1 MNAAPL
7 VRPTRRRLALRARVS
22 ATFALVGLLLT
33 ALLAATTFFLAR
45 TYMLDQRERTAT
57 RQAFLNARLVKLT
70 LGESPKG
77 DIQETLDQLQGELNS
92 VTLIHVDDRWY
103 SSGVGVSQNAIPSDL
118 VDIVAGGEAGRRRV
132 DVAGGPHIVV
142 GTPIVAVSAEYFEFV
157 PLESLER
164 TLRILAGSLVVAS
177 AFTAIAGAGV
187 GWYASRRLL
196 RPLER
201 VSSAAVDLAGGH
213 LDARLDDEGDADLE
227 SLVRSFNDMA
237 DSLQQRIERE
247 ARFASDVSHE
257 LRTPLTALSTAVS
270 VVRAREADI
279 PPRTR
284 LAIDVLETQIR
295 YFERLVLD
303 LLEIS
308 RIDASADELV
318 LDDVDAVDLVRDVI
332 QNYEGVRLDARE
344 GMPTRF
350 RLDRLRVERALVNL
364 LDNAEHHA
372 GGATGVELSISD
384 GMLLF
389 VVEDAGAG
397 VAPADRDRIFDRFW
411 RGPAARQGSVK
422 GTGLGLSLVAEHAR
436 AHGGWVHVES
446 APGGGARFVFA
457 VPAVPAEPTDG
468 DS

>member
-1 MNAAPL
+1 
-7 VRPTRRRLALRARVS
+7 VS
-22 ATFALVGLLLT
+22 ATFAIVSLLLT

-57 RQAFLNARLVKLT
+57 RQAFLNARLVKLA
-70 LGESPKG
+70 LNDNPQA

-92 VTLIHVDDRWY
+92 VTLIHIDDRWY
-103 SSGVGVSQNAIPSDL
+103 GSGARISQTAIPADL
-118 VDIVAGGEAGRRRV
+118 VEVVADGGAGRRRV
-132 DVAGGPHIVV
+132 SVSGAPHIVL
-142 GTPIVAVSAEYFEFV
+142 GTPIVASSAEYFEFV
-157 PLESLER
+157 PLENLER

-201 VSSAAVDLAGGH
+201 VSAAAVDLAGGR
-213 LDARLDDEGDADLE
+213 LDTRLDDEGDADLE

-237 DSLQQRIERE
+237 VSLQQRIERE

-270 VVRAREADI
+270 VVRAREADM

-284 LAIDVLETQIR
+284 LAVDVLETQIR

-308 RIDASADELV
+308 RIDAAAAELDV
-318 LDDVDAVDLVRDVI
+318 DDVDIVELVRGVLVG
-332 QNYEGVRLDARE
+332 YEGVRLDVKP
-344 GMPTRF
+344 GMPERVP
-350 RLDRLRVERALVNL
+350 LDRLRMERVLVNL

-372 GGATGVELSISD
+372 GGATRVELARRDDMI
-384 GMLLF
+384 L
-389 VVEDAGAG
+389 VAVEDNGQG
-397 VAPADRDRIFDRFW
+397 VAPTDRERIFDRFW

-422 GTGLGLSLVAEHAR
+422 GTGLGLSLVAEHVR
-436 AHGGWVHVES
+436 AHGGWVDVE
-446 APGGGARFVFA
+446 AARDGGARFVVAIPAGA
-457 VPAVPAEPTDG
+457 VEDDT
-468 DS
+468 